1 LVDHRITSA
10 ASPSTCVA
18 SNSFNPGLKK
28 SKSFRDAWID
38 IHHEPRRPEELR
50 EHCMERRTLAN
61 VPWRLN
67 IIAGNAVAPVHSD
80 HDNCSDLLEL
90 NTAPFQ
96 IAIKMRIASHSI

>member
-1 LVDHRITSA
+1 
-10 ASPSTCVA
+10 
-18 SNSFNPGLKK
+18 
-28 SKSFRDAWID
+28 
-38 IHHEPRRPEELR
+38 
-50 EHCMERRTLAN
+50 MERRTLAN